1 MNGLGKICLR
11 GSLLLMICF
20 ASGCSMMDGTAE
32 DSYRNVAN
40 YDGRYYDYNSYYD
53 ERANID
59 YRQVNQQDYVNS
71 SNSYYYNTPN
81 ITVPNS
87 YHTSGGSQVRSHK
100 SRDKNWAQT
109 QNGNDYTIQLDNNA
123 KASSVAKTLTKAPRQ
138 YRKAQIRYQKNG
150 QSRYTG
156 VYGSYKSKKE
166 AQQAYEKLPSDLKS
180 QANIKKWNSIQQDL

>member
-1 MNGLGKICLR
+1 
-11 GSLLLMICF
+11 
-20 ASGCSMMDGTAE
+20 
-32 DSYRNVAN
+32 
-40 YDGRYYDYNSYYD
+40 
-53 ERANID
+53 
-59 YRQVNQQDYVNS
+59 
-71 SNSYYYNTPN
+71 
-81 ITVPNS
+81 
-87 YHTSGGSQVRSHK
+87 VRSHK

-166 AQQAYEKLPSDLKS
+166 AQQAYDKLPSDLKS